1 MRVRS
6 AARPD
11 WERVLAR
18 RFVARRIDT
27 REYHGYVTLLCI
39 DEVSEPLMVN
49 FGSQRV
55 CILDSGY
62 RWVQHFPDN
71 AHHILLAA
79 FDERGELVQWY
90 VDIVGRMGI
99 DEHGV
104 PWYEDLYLDIVISPQ
119 GATLVLDVAEL
130 DEALRRGA
138 VTQSQYE
145 GAWREASVVLDALE
159 EDLFPLLWLSD
170 VHLLLLEEALS
181 SG

>member
-27 REYHGYVTLLCI
+27 REYRGYVTLLCI
-39 DEVSEPLMVN
+39 GEVSEPLTVS
-49 FGSQRV
+49 FESQRV

-62 RWVQHFPDN
+62 QWVQHFPDN
-71 AHHILLAA
+71 AHHTLLAA

-90 VDIVGRMGI
+90 LDIVGRMGI
-99 DEHGV
+99 DERGV

-119 GATLVLDVAEL
+119 GATVLLDVAEL
-130 DEALRRGA
+130 DEALQRGA
-138 VTQSQYE
+138 VTQSQYDL
-145 GAWREASVVLDALE
+145 AWREASIVLDALE
-159 EDLFPLLWLSD
+159 ADLFPLLWLSD
-170 VHLLLLEEALS
+170 VHRLLLAGAFS